1 MRASAARTLQELSVF
16 GFKNGQ
22 AGVEQLA
29 FRYDDH
35 VVAGRDFVQTENLS
49 YQSFSAV
56 SLNRAANLARR
67 RDAEPAR
74 RRVVRQ
80 EEHGAEPAVH
90 LDPTFVN
97 LLKLRAASNPLELWQ
112 QAVSLRC

>member
-29 FRYDDH
+29 LGHDDH

-49 YQSFSAV
+49 YQSFRSI
-56 SLNRAANLARR
+56 SLDRATDLPRGG
-67 RDAEPAR
+67 DAKPAGR
-74 RRVVRQ
+74 GLGREKEQ
-80 EEHGAEPAVH
+80 GAEPAVH
-90 LDPTFVN
+90 LDPVFVN
-97 LLKLRAASNPLELWQ
+97 LLKLRAAANPLVALQ
-112 QAVSLRC
+112 QAAIFRC

>member
-29 FRYDDH
+29 LRDDDD
-35 VVAGRDFVQTENLS
+35 VAARRDFVQTENLS
-49 YQSFSAV
+49 NQSFSAV
-56 SLNRAANLARR
+56 SLDRATHLPRR

-74 RRVVRQ
+74 RRVGRQ
-80 EEHGAEPAVH
+80 EEQGAEPAVH
-90 LDPTFVN
+90 LDPAFVN
-97 LLKLRAASNPLELWQ
+97 LLKLRAAANPLVALQ